1 MRVSPVYRFP
11 LHSVVT
17 LPPLPLLTTTTTR
30 FLSDIFR
37 GWLSQK
43 TPHSFFTS
51 TVSVLKWTIF
61 CRLLTKDHP
70 AVSESDRCLCNETY
84 SFVCVCVCL
93 WAVCFR
99 LLLQA
104 STDIGYLLE
113 RGVPDSV
120 CTCVIVTGEP
130 SAIKR
135 HQNICW
141 TVSTQGRGVG
151 GCMNIQLALVP
162 LSPYNLLTIL
172 EQSWRAWGRISFSP
186 RHSPTRLWISG
197 RELQTQDRQRAWKV
211 LQEHGEW
218 NLPRQRCSMFNP
230 H

>member
-51 TVSVLKWTIF
+51 VLKWTIF

-84 SFVCVCVCL
+84 SFVCACVCVSLGSVFSFVASGKHWHWILIRERCSRFCVY
-93 WAVCFR
+93 VCDSDGR
-99 LLLQA
+99 TQRYKKTSKHLLDSINA
-104 STDIGYLLE
+104 GE
-113 RGVPDSV
+113 GGGGGGGVW
-120 CTCVIVTGEP
+120 IF
-130 SAIKR
+130 
-135 HQNICW
+135 
-141 TVSTQGRGVG
+141 
-151 GCMNIQLALVP
+151 
-162 LSPYNLLTIL
+162 
-172 EQSWRAWGRISFSP
+172 SWRWCPCPLI
-186 RHSPTRLWISG
+186 TY
-197 RELQTQDRQRAWKV
+197 
-211 LQEHGEW
+211 
-218 NLPRQRCSMFNP
+218 LPF
-230 H
+230 

>member
-84 SFVCVCVCL
+84 SFVCVCVSLGSVFSFVASGKHWHWILIRERCSRFCVY
-93 WAVCFR
+93 VC
-99 LLLQA
+99 
-104 STDIGYLLE
+104 
-113 RGVPDSV
+113 DSD
-120 CTCVIVTGEP
+120 G
-130 SAIKR
+130 R
-135 HQNICW
+135 
-141 TVSTQGRGVG
+141 TQGYKKTSKHLLDSIIAGEGGGGVYEYSVGVG
-151 GCMNIQLALVP
+151 APVP
-162 LSPYNLLTIL
+162 L
-172 EQSWRAWGRISFSP
+172 
-186 RHSPTRLWISG
+186 
-197 RELQTQDRQRAWKV
+197 
-211 LQEHGEW
+211 
-218 NLPRQRCSMFNP
+218 
-230 H
+230 